1 MSSTL
6 AFMAAVVAMCGL
18 ALVPAPPGQQPPP
31 LPAGWTVAPV
41 ATTTPPADA
50 PAVCSRCDI
59 LEKKLAALTDRLDR
73 LERHLGLAGG
83 GRDDAHPRTD
93 ATPAAF
99 RGHFV
104 APIRSMVVDGR
115 TVEWRKVCDGTTC
128 HWEYR

>member
-6 AFMAAVVAMCGL
+6 TFMAAVVAMCGL

-31 LPAGWTVAPV
+31 LPPGWTIASAVKPSPPEV
-41 ATTTPPADA
+41 PPAG
-50 PAVCSRCDI
+50 CRCDI

-73 LERHLGLAGG
+73 LERQLGSAGG

-93 ATPAAF
+93 ATPATF
-99 RGHFV
+99 RGHFE

-115 TVEWRKVCDGTTC
+115 VVEWRKRCDGTTC